1 MRQTQIVLS
10 VVLAGF
16 SMLPQGPPGVMVDVG
31 GFKLFLSCLG
41 EGAPAVVIDG
51 GAGTM
56 ATTYS
61 VLQQRLAQ
69 RTRVCVYDR
78 AGLGRSESGPRPR
91 TSRRMAGELHTALTR
106 AAIAPPYVLVGHSLG
121 GYTVR
126 VFESMYPGEVAAI
139 ALVEAGH
146 PGQWRRLPS
155 AVLALLRETPAF
167 LRGQAAAARA
177 GKLALPP
184 ATPGLRRAVR
194 AEFIDAHLALAASGA
209 MLDARADEVDAAPT
223 SATEVPAALSRDVP
237 LVVLTARNSYAA
249 FAHLGIPVDTSNA
262 VWMEMQRELAALAAR
277 SQHLMSNGDHNL
289 HENDPDAFER
299 AVVEALRAARQKGD
313 RRPADVGAR
322 R

>member
-1 MRQTQIVLS
+1 
-10 VVLAGF
+10 
-16 SMLPQGPPGVMVDVG
+16 
-31 GFKLFLSCLG
+31 
-41 EGAPAVVIDG
+41 
-51 GAGTM
+51 
-56 ATTYS
+56 
-61 VLQQRLAQ
+61 
-69 RTRVCVYDR
+69 
-78 AGLGRSESGPRPR
+78 
-91 TSRRMAGELHTALTR
+91 MAGELHTALTR

-177 GKLALPP
+177 GKLALPL

-249 FAHLGIPVDTSNA
+249 FAHLGIPVDASNA

-289 HENDPDAFER
+289 HETDPDAFER